1 MSYSEPLCKKC
12 LHSEQLH
19 SEVVSRLPNG
29 EIKRCT
35 VGICSCLLTK
45 QTATKTAQAH

>member
-1 MSYSEPLCKKC
+1 MSYSEPLCTKC
-12 LHSEQLH
+12 LHAEQLH

-29 EIKRCT
+29 EIRRCT

-45 QTATKTAQAH
+45 QTAKKAAEVH